1 MGVGGWGSL
10 QDGGE
15 HLGGSLALEGMLA
28 GQQLV
33 DEHAHLVRVRVGVRV
48 GVTVEAGVGVKV
60 RARVRVG
67 VRVG

>member
-1 MGVGGWGSL
+1 MRGS
-10 QDGGE
+10 GAG
-15 HLGGSLALEGMLA
+15 ALTPIRVLA